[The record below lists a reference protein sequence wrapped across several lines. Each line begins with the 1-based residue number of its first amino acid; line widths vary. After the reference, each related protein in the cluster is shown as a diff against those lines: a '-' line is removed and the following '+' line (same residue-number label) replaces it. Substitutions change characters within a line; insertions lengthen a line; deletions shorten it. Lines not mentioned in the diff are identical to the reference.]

1 MPVIVVTK
9 TIRLSWDLAVWLEKH
24 AAETETSQ
32 SQIVCSALAEHRK
45 KLDKSR

>member
-9 TIRLSWDLAVWLEKH
+9 TIRMSFDMAVWLEKL

-32 SQIVCSALAEHRK
+32 SQIVCSAMAEYRK
-45 KLDKSR
+45 KLEKSR